1 MRSLFRSPTIP
12 PGLSMCECGAGG
24 SASCRTAFPIRSTIC
39 HLSGF
44 TSRCIAVSPVWPGCP
59 SLPLLLVWMNV
70 SFLSPWL
77 SDFCAVRFSV
87 SSGWFFLFLNCCP
100 SFGCARRCSVSTYT
114 SILAASSESTSL
126 THPQVTHMHIKVW
139 EALTLPFLYDM
150 DKYGSSIHSSL

>member
-1 MRSLFRSPTIP
+1 MRGLFCSPAIP
-12 PGLSMCECGAGG
+12 PESSMQECGAAG
-24 SASCRTAFPIRSTIC
+24 SASPVHSTIC
-39 HLSGF
+39 HVSRSGHVA
-44 TSRCIAVSPVWPGCP
+44 SSPVRPGCP
-59 SLPLLLVWMNV
+59 SPPLLPVWMNV
-70 SFLSPWL
+70 SSSSPWL
-77 SDFCAVRFSV
+77 LDFCAVRFSV
-87 SSGWFFLFLNCCP
+87 SSGWFFLFLNCCCP